1 MVTDAP
7 VPEKGP
13 RGFIGYAETLE
24 DEVYDFQVLAYPHR
38 TPALIL
44 PNWRWMFVESARRLA
59 SQPWVWMYRKAQHIV
74 AHQGAIPVQLKLGD
88 REHLTGWFVET
99 MAAEEIR
106 GSPIGPMV
114 IKKALDELPF
124 NLSLGQTEQMRQ
136 LQYAMGWQKVK
147 DLNTWLFVTAWG
159 MNLRSQLPPIIA
171 PLAALVLAAWHKLR
185 LSRRQRQFREQ
196 GWTTEIIESFDEC
209 HDALWKE
216 VSAQFP
222 VAVVRDAS
230 YFNWKYVDRPQ
241 AEFTRINVLRDGQLR
256 ACAVVMMKA
265 ADEIYQYPR
274 GFIVD
279 LLVAP
284 RDATTVSALLVA
296 ALDVLAAQSAVTV
309 TCLLGHDTLE
319 QSLKD
324 FGFLFRGPRHQLL
337 VSSGDL
343 SSEDTAL
350 LLDPSAWLV
359 SMGDSDVD
367 AYAG

>member
-1 MVTDAP
+1 MATDASA
-7 VPEKGP
+7 PEKGP
-13 RGFIGYAETLE
+13 KGFVGYAEEFE

-59 SQPWVWMYRKAQHIV
+59 SRPWVWMYRKSQRIV
-74 AHQGAIPVQLKLGD
+74 AHQGAIPVRLKLGD

-114 IKKALDELPF
+114 IRKALDDLPF

-136 LQYAMGWQKVK
+136 LQYAMGWQKVR
-147 DLNTWLFVTAWG
+147 DLNTWLFVTNRG
-159 MNLRSQLPPIIA
+159 LDLRTQLPPILA
-171 PLAALVLAAWHKLR
+171 PLAAFVLSMWHRLKLNR
-185 LSRRQRQFREQ
+185 HRRHAQEQ
-196 GWTTEIIESFDEC
+196 GFTSEIIESFDES

-216 VSAQFP
+216 MATQLP
-222 VAVVRDAS
+222 VGVVRDAS
-230 YFNWKYVDRPQ
+230 YLNWKYVERPK
-241 AEFTRINVLRDGQLR
+241 AEFTRINVLRDGQVR
-256 ACAVVMMKA
+256 ACAVVMMKG
-265 ADEIYQYPR
+265 ADETYRYPR

-284 RDATTVSALLVA
+284 QDDSAVSALLVT
-296 ALDVLAAQSAVTV
+296 ALDVLAAQSAVSV
-309 TCLLGHDTLE
+309 ACLLGHDVLE

-337 VSSGDL
+337 VATGDL
-343 SSEDTAL
+343 SREEAAL
-350 LLDPSAWLV
+350 LQNPSDWLV
-359 SMGDSDVD
+359 TMGDSDVD